1 MKILQNISTQKI
13 IQPVLAIA
21 LCASSVWAADPQELV
36 KKPMVGKA
44 MAVAQAVK
52 SIKVEKQPGN
62 TLNSQDVQSGR
73 PDQAEQASNPIAPA
87 PAILTTS
94 EKGASVEVGSEVKGK
109 GKSAA
114 EDGQPVVFKTM
125 VIQQKV
131 ERDTRYTSPIM
142 RITREQIELQNAQ
155 TVEEAVKFM
164 PSLQIRQ
171 RYPGD
176 PNGVM
181 AIRGSD
187 MFSTGRNMVFV
198 DGMPIHNFLQASF
211 NGAPRWSLV
220 GPNEV
225 EAVDVVY
232 GGFSA
237 EYSGNSM
244 GGVVNI
250 TTRMPQKRE
259 FYTES
264 SIMIQPYSNPFGSDK
279 QVLLGNREFGSYGDR
294 FKDRLSVL
302 ASYNRIENHSQ
313 PMTYLIDNS
322 GLHTT
327 GGGVAVSGGART
339 PDTLGTPSIIY
350 GDSGS
355 EHAVSSLYKIKL
367 GLDITPTLLAN
378 FTTAYEN
385 RTSTN
390 TPNNYLTK
398 TDGQPY
404 WGGAAPSGATQY
416 TANGNAS
423 LDGTRF
429 DVVNTGFG
437 RSESVR
443 DTLQLGGGIN
453 GKIHE
458 ASKWTINT
466 NISSFDVLNNK
477 IGTTLR
483 GMNDPSYLTTNPNGQ
498 LQDFT
503 NYNWLNADAKL
514 STNELFN
521 NKKLSLLYGYHFD
534 QYNLGFQQASMANYS
549 AGIADPLKNPDISKG
564 NAGRT
569 STQAG
574 FGQAA
579 YRFSPGWDITA
590 GVRYEA
596 WSATNGTAGFPACTT
611 GPTCSGGHS
620 YSAGSAV
627 VPDRDLTATSPKVS
641 LGYESGSWKYRY
653 SFGRAHRFPVIAEL
667 FQNVSS
673 PTSILT
679 ANANLKP
686 ENATQH
692 NWSVDYLI
700 TRGFIRASV
709 FRDDVEDAIQSVKS
723 VSGIVTTSGFQN
735 IDKTSSTGVEL
746 IFQQSRILK
755 SKFDFSANG
764 TWMNVQVDRHHDL
777 IQSTSPTGVTT
788 NFDLAGKQII
798 RLPHYRANYFI
809 TYHATNAWDMSF
821 MGRFISDSFTNL
833 ANDDHY
839 NKVYGSVSG
848 YHFMDFKTNYRF
860 KLKDTV
866 NSRISI
872 GINNLSN
879 QQAWIVH
886 PYPQRMFF
894 AEAAFSF

>member
-1 MKILQNISTQKI
+1 MKILQSISTQKI
-13 IQPVLAIA
+13 IQPVLAVA
-21 LCASSVWAADPQELV
+21 LCASSVWAADPPELV
-36 KKPMVGKA
+36 KKPMAGKA
-44 MAVAQAVK
+44 MTVAQAVK
-52 SIKVEKQPGN
+52 SIKVEKRLGN
-62 TLNSQDVQSGR
+62 TLNSQVVESDR
-73 PDQAEQASNPIAPA
+73 PA

-114 EDGQPVVFKTM
+114 ADDGQPIVFKTM

-155 TVEEAVKFM
+155 TMEEAVKFM

-313 PMTYLIDNS
+313 PMTYFIDNT
-322 GLHTT
+322 GLLT
-327 GGGVAVSGGART
+327 GGGTPAFTTVTGGALT

-350 GDSGS
+350 GDTGS

-367 GLDITPTLLAN
+367 GLDITPTLLAT

-390 TPNNYLTK
+390 SPNNYLTA
-398 TDGQPY
+398 TATGQPFWGGTVPTPVTTLGTASQDGQ
-404 WGGAAPSGATQY
+404 
-416 TANGNAS
+416 
-423 LDGTRF
+423 RF
-429 DVVNTGFG
+429 DVANTSFG
-437 RSESVR
+437 RGESVR

-453 GKIHE
+453 GKIN
-458 ASKWTINT
+458 SDSRWTINT
-466 NISSFDVLNNK
+466 NVSSFDVLNNK
-477 IGTTLR
+477 IGAAYRSINDHSATT
-483 GMNDPSYLTTNPNGQ
+483 GQ
-498 LQDFT
+498 LQNFN
-503 NYNWLNADAKL
+503 NYNWFNADAKL

-534 QYNLGFQQASMANYS
+534 QYNLGFQQSAMTNYS
-549 AGIADPLKNPDISKG
+549 AGIGAIDPSKS
-564 NAGRT
+564 NTGRT

-579 YRFSPGWDITA
+579 YRFWPGWDVTA
-590 GVRYEA
+590 GVRYED
-596 WSATNGTAGFPACTT
+596 WSSSNGTVGTT
-611 GPTCSGGHS
+611 TV
-620 YSAGSAV
+620 A
-627 VPDRDLTATSPKVS
+627 DRNLTATSPKVS
-641 LGYESGSWKYRY
+641 LGYETGNWKYRY

-667 FQNVSS
+667 FQSLS
-673 PTSILT
+673 TPTLVQT
-679 ANANLKP
+679 ANANLRP
-686 ENATQH
+686 EDATQH

-700 TRGFIRASV
+700 PRGFIRASV
-709 FRDDVEDAIQSVKS
+709 FRDDVADSIQSIKT
-723 VSGIVTTSGFQN
+723 VSGAITSTAFQN

-746 IFQQSRILK
+746 IFQQSRIMK
-755 SKFDFSANG
+755 SEFDFSANG
-764 TWMNVQVDRHHDL
+764 TWMNVQVDHNNAL
-777 IQSTSPTGVTT
+777 IAYTTPTGVSS
-788 NFDLAGKQII
+788 NYDLSGKQII

-839 NKVYGSVSG
+839 NNVYGAVSG

-860 KLKDTV
+860 KLKDSV
-866 NSRISI
+866 NSRISL